1 MFTCRVVGN
10 LVLQI
15 RLSVGYV
22 SITVAASGPLVR
34 TQEVKTSGGFRL
46 GPGGHKKSCPQVLIG
61 SIVISLSRC
70 CLPND

>member
-34 TQEVKTSGGFRL
+34 TQEVKSQDQWRF
-46 GPGGHKKSCPQVLIG
+46 
-61 SIVISLSRC
+61 
-70 CLPND
+70 